1 MKYIVVE
8 YRGCELPIIFDP
20 ILGHNE
26 VAPIVGGVTVLGAGE
41 VNFRTV
47 VVGANPDPTDETPI
61 TVGCWGQST
70 SLGIKSRGAEDAKLI
85 ERMVNPYD

>member
-1 MKYIVVE
+1 MRDHMKYVVVE

-26 VAPIVGGVTVLGAGE
+26 VAPIVGTVLGAGE

-47 VVGANPDPTDETPI
+47 VMGTMPPDETPI

-70 SLGIKSRGAEDAKLI
+70 SLGIKSRGDEDAKLI
-85 ERMVNPYD
+85 ERMVNPY